1 MRFLTAACIR
11 FTFVL
16 CTGVLA
22 VPVDAQWT
30 NRYPRVEGTGHHV
43 YLEGYELPTMNVGP
57 TSPAVSP
64 DGDRVAFSARGWIW
78 MLDVQTGRATRI
90 TDGAEMDFRPA
101 WSHDGSELAF
111 VRDDSHDTWI
121 VVRDLETAEE
131 RVVNTPAIDLDPVFG
146 PQGEIIYSS
155 AAAGRFDLW
164 SDDGTALTEGRPFEL
179 KPSLSRDGDVLVHLQ
194 KGGGLD
200 RVVAVNRWTGESK
213 QLLTDGIVS
222 QTRPAVS
229 PDGSYLAYN

>member
-1 MRFLTAACIR
+1 MFIYSSIVALKQGGSMRFLTTACIR

-16 CTGVLA
+16 CAGVLA
-22 VPVDAQWT
+22 VPADAQWT

-101 WSHDGSELAF
+101 L
-111 VRDDSHDTWI
+111 
-121 VVRDLETAEE
+121 
-131 RVVNTPAIDLDPVFG
+131 
-146 PQGEIIYSS
+146 
-155 AAAGRFDLW
+155 
-164 SDDGTALTEGRPFEL
+164 
-179 KPSLSRDGDVLVHLQ
+179 SLIH
-194 KGGGLD
+194 
-200 RVVAVNRWTGESK
+200 
-213 QLLTDGIVS
+213 I
-222 QTRPAVS
+222 
-229 PDGSYLAYN
+229 